1 MSSHGMALHPEQRRL
16 ASVLIEPGPQARAF
30 ACRMRATAEHSQPR
44 PLDELRVQQFLLQ
57 LPVLMFSIVAH
68 EYAHGYAALKQGD
81 QTALMLGR
89 LSFNPLKH
97 IDPFM
102 TVLLPLFLAFAGAPV
117 LAGAKPV
124 PVNPRNYRNYKRG
137 DIIVSLAGIAT
148 NIVLAFIFAL
158 LVALVGLI
166 PVIPS
171 AAETQALLQAMFG
184 WGVFLNLMLAMF
196 NLLPVPPLDGS
207 HVLKYLL
214 PPGWAMSYQRVG
226 FLGLFILI
234 FLMRTPFLWWWLTPA
249 VVGFNTLVGT
259 AQYVSQL
266 LPHVLAPWGS
276 G

>member
-1 MSSHGMALHPEQRRL
+1 LN
-16 ASVLIEPGPQARAF
+16 
-30 ACRMRATAEHSQPR
+30 
-44 PLDELRVQQFLLQ
+44 ELRVQQFLLE

-89 LSFNPLKH
+89 LSFNPLRH

-102 TVLLPLFLAFAGAPV
+102 TVLLPLFLMWAGGPV

-124 PVNPRNYRNYKRG
+124 PVNPRNYRNFKRG

-148 NIVLAFIFAL
+148 NIVLAFVFAL
-158 LVALVGLI
+158 LVVLVGLI
-166 PVIPS
+166 PTVPS
-171 AAETQALLQAMFG
+171 AVETQALLQAMFG
-184 WGVFLNLMLAMF
+184 WGIVINLMLAMF
-196 NLLPVPPLDGS
+196 NLLPIPPLDGS

-234 FLMRTPFLWWWLTPA
+234 FLMQTPFLGWWLAPA
-249 VVGFNTLVGT
+249 IFGYEALASVAWHT
-259 AQYVSQL
+259 SHL
-266 LPHVLAPWGS
+266 LPHILAPWGA

>member
-1 MSSHGMALHPEQRRL
+1 MAPRD
-16 ASVLIEPGPQARAF
+16 GP
-30 ACRMRATAEHSQPR
+30 SQPT
-44 PLDELRVQQFLLQ
+44 PLNDLRLQQFLLQ

-89 LSFNPLKH
+89 LTFNPLKH

-102 TVLLPLFLAFAGAPV
+102 TVLLPVFLAFSGFPV

-148 NIVLAFIFAL
+148 NLVLAVIFAV
-158 LVALVGLI
+158 LVVLIGLI
-166 PVIPS
+166 PIVPS

-184 WGVFLNLMLAMF
+184 WGVVINLMLAMF

-214 PPGWAMSYQRVG
+214 PPAWSLNYQRVG
-226 FLGLFILI
+226 FLGLFILL
-234 FLMRTPFLWWWLTPA
+234 FLMRTPFLRWWLAPA
-249 VVGFNTLVGT
+249 YLGFYAT
-259 AQYVSQL
+259 ASIAQHVSML
-266 LPHVLAPWGS
+266 LPHVLAPWG
-276 G
+276 GG